1 MFLPFDLSFFDKNTI
16 VFLISFISLLFF
28 FEPWKKMTL
37 LAFRALVSVLK
48 KPYVPL
54 MWLAF
59 YTER

>member
-1 MFLPFDLSFFDKNTI
+1 
-16 VFLISFISLLFF
+16 
-28 FEPWKKMTL
+28 MTL